1 MSGASSK
8 DTDADA
14 DEGYVIN
21 HEHLH
26 NYPPTYTQVLIKK
39 RLHSL
44 SRPRLV
50 RTWNKVHF
58 PLVKPIFRRFLNV
71 FFFQLALRLSEL
83 GWLYNRVNAFCEHK
97 SSDRELGLVGQ
108 SLITGLRNELTEF
121 YRLLSILEAQLKTG
135 GGPGCGMGL
144 TMHQVSYLSTS
155 LWIIYALRC
164 FAKLICKPISFI

>member
-1 MSGASSK
+1 MSGQSQLGMLNNS
-8 DTDADA
+8 
-14 DEGYVIN
+14 G
-21 HEHLH
+21 
-26 NYPPTYTQVLIKK
+26 
-39 RLHSL
+39 
-44 SRPRLV
+44 LV
-50 RTWNKVHF
+50 
-58 PLVKPIFRRFLNV
+58 
-71 FFFQLALRLSEL
+71 FQLALRLSEL

-155 LWIIYALRC
+155 L
-164 FAKLICKPISFI
+164 